1 MRNRNCE
8 NNEKSAI
15 EKYSYSKIVK
25 EREEEIKKVLDFNL
39 PIQLLYE
46 NGIISEKDEK
56 N

>member
-15 EKYSYSKIVK
+15 ERYSSGKMGK
-25 EREEEIKKVLDFNL
+25 EREEEIKKVLDFNC